1 MTTKD
6 RQLNMAINPCL
17 HEQIYPNSKGE
28 DFSRNQI
35 QVISGTKY
43 KLKEAL
49 KRNTS
54 LKEPN
59 AGYLSSKPNIAHFR
73 KSFFIV
79 EYNKNNKQCAMVF
92 RKHIYSRASSHR
104 IVLFLGFHQYHWD
117 MSLEFY
123 VNKL

>member
-17 HEQIYPNSKGE
+17 HEKIYPNSKGE

-59 AGYLSSKPNIAHFR
+59 AGYLSSKPNIGYFR

-79 EYNKNNKQCAMVF
+79 RYNCPHKQCVMVF
-92 RKHIYSRASSHR
+92 RKHIAGHQAIESS
-104 IVLFLGFHQYHWD
+104 Y
-117 MSLEFY
+117 Y
-123 VNKL
+123 

>member
-49 KRNTS
+49 KGNTS

-73 KSFFIV
+73 KSFLLSSTIRII
-79 EYNKNNKQCAMVF
+79 NNV
-92 RKHIYSRASSHR
+92 RW
-104 IVLFLGFHQYHWD
+104 FLE
-117 MSLEFY
+117 SI
-123 VNKL
+123 

>member
-73 KSFFIV
+73 KSFLLSSTIRII
-79 EYNKNNKQCAMVF
+79 NNVRWF
-92 RKHIYSRASSHR
+92 LESIYIAGHQAIESSY
-104 IVLFLGFHQYHWD
+104 F
-117 MSLEFY
+117 
-123 VNKL
+123 